1 MHSLWG
7 VLSYLHCL
15 CFRMDGLKR
24 FEYAKCGRVFL
35 WKRRKKISV
44 VFKQKRIRVDRARVS
59 NANDFE
65 NIKNYAK
72 KGVNILNQVKS
83 TF

>member
-1 MHSLWG
+1 M
-7 VLSYLHCL
+7 
-15 CFRMDGLKR
+15 R
-24 FEYAKCGRVFL
+24 A
-35 WKRRKKISV
+35 
-44 VFKQKRIRVDRARVS
+44 DRARVS

-72 KGVNILNQVKS
+72 KGANVLNQLKR